1 MINSAPAAHG
11 GQEPNQDTRTS
22 KFSKTS
28 TNKHVLEC
36 PMYSLR
42 RLIDNRW
49 ITINYWDDIGHVAS
63 LLVIFGYEADMQSA
77 LDMLNILA
85 AA

>member
-1 MINSAPAAHG
+1 MG
-11 GQEPNQDTRTS
+11 GQS
-22 KFSKTS
+22 S
-28 TNKHVLEC
+28 
-36 PMYSLR
+36 MSLK
-42 RLIDNRW
+42 RLVDNRW
-49 ITINYWDDIGHVAS
+49 ITINYWDDIGHVVS

>member
-1 MINSAPAAHG
+1 MSLSTVHIAYLG
-11 GQEPNQDTRTS
+11 ERFKLVKERLLERT
-22 KFSKTS
+22 
-28 TNKHVLEC
+28 V
-36 PMYSLR
+36 YSLR
-42 RLIDNRW
+42 RLVDNRW

>member
-1 MINSAPAAHG
+1 MEG
-11 GQEPNQDTRTS
+11 GSRVS
-22 KFSKTS
+22 LS
-28 TNKHVLEC
+28 TLDIAYLGAGFKLVKERILERHV
-36 PMYSLR
+36 YSLR
-42 RLIDNRW
+42 RLVDNRW
-49 ITINYWDDIGHVAS
+49 ITINYWDDVGHVAS